1 MVAGGRAVAS
11 ALSTAKAGPRNI
23 AAAGEDALL
32 GKDVDTRVAQAGRV
46 GGRLGS
52 IEEFEGVV
60 AEVVAA
66 IAATI
71 ADERSGCEVLEDRT
85 TEFCWQHELQL
96 QR

>member
-11 ALSTAKAGPRNI
+11 ALSTAKAGQSNI
-23 AAAGEDALL
+23 AAVGEDALL

-60 AEVVAA
+60 A
-66 IAATI
+66 ATI
-71 ADERSGCEVLEDRT
+71 ADERSGCEVLEDRA
-85 TEFCWQHELQL
+85 TEFCWQHELQ
-96 QR
+96 R